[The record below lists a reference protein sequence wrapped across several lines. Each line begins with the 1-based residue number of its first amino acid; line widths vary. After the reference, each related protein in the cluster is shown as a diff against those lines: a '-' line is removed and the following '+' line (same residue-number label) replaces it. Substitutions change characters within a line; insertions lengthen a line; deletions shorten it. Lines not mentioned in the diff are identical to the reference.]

1 MAMDTLYSTTA
12 SSGDIRKNIL
22 LAAGA
27 IMAIM
32 VLFPPKVMTATL
44 FGESETK
51 SAGYVFLF
59 SDPAA
64 TPFGPNP
71 IVTSGI
77 EWWKL
82 LLQLAF
88 VGVAA
93 YFAIRY
99 VQGQR
104 RAA

>member
-1 MAMDTLYSTTA
+1 MDTLYGA
-12 SSGDIRKNIL
+12 AAGSGDVRKKIV

-32 VLFPPKVMTATL
+32 IAFPPKIMTATL
-44 FGESETK
+44 FGESQTQ

-59 SDPAA
+59 SDPAV

-71 IVTSGI
+71 LVTSGI
-77 EWWKL
+77 QWWKL
-82 LLQLAF
+82 LLQLA
-88 VGVAA
+88 VVAVAA
-93 YFAIRY
+93 CFAIRA
-99 VQGQR
+99 VQGHR

>member
-1 MAMDTLYSTTA
+1 MDTLYGA
-12 SSGDIRKNIL
+12 AAGAREIRKKIM

-32 VLFPPKVMTATL
+32 VLFPPKVITATL

-59 SDPAA
+59 NDPSV

-71 IVTSGI
+71 LVTSGI

-82 LLQLAF
+82 LLQLA
-88 VGVAA
+88 VVVAA
-93 YFAIRY
+93 AVYIIRL
-99 VQGQR
+99 VDGQR